1 MAKRVEIQDNKRENE
16 LRELFRLKKTNEN
29 RIGIDAHAE
38 ILGQDI
44 FFELKSTTV
53 DSVSTA
59 RHFTLRHIE
68 KWRSQHWIVGI
79 YNKDATLSHCYYGT
93 PCDMKPWLDFWE
105 NDIKRGI
112 HISDMLVDRI
122 DKQMMY
128 EVFGKKPYYT
138 LEEAK
143 KVYKQLYKIDEYLE
157 MMDHPKGFRVRKM
170 LELFKE
176 HNRAYL
182 YRGAALN
189 NPKINKNYYEQWV
202 RIEVD
207 TDYPTTLRRHV
218 RAFLK
223 GNKAKRKILLM

>member
-38 ILGQDI
+38 ILGKDI
-44 FFELKSTTV
+44 YFELKSTTV
-53 DSVSTA
+53 GNVSTA
-59 RHFTLRHIE
+59 SPLHLDHLE
-68 KWRSQHWIVGI
+68 KWRKQHWLIGV

-93 PCDMKPWLDFWE
+93 PPDMKPWLDFWE
-105 NDIKRGI
+105 ADIKRGL

-122 DKQMMY
+122 DKKMMY

-138 LEEAK
+138 LEEARH
-143 KVYKQLYKIDEYLE
+143 VFKQLYSVDEYRE
-157 MMDHPKGFRVRKM
+157 MMNHPKGFRVHKM
-170 LELFKE
+170 LELFKD
-176 HNRAYL
+176 HNRSYL

-189 NPKINKNYYEQWV
+189 NPKINKSYYEQWT

-207 TDYPTTLRRHV
+207 EDYPLTLRRHV
-218 RAFLK
+218 RSFLK
-223 GNKAKRKILLM
+223 GKKAKRKILLM